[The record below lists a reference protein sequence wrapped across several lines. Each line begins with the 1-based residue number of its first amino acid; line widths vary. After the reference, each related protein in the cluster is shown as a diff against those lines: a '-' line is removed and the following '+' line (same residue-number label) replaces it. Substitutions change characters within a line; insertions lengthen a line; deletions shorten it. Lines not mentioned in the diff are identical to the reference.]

1 MVYIIAKLSLS
12 ICAFL
17 KASIE
22 RIVFE
27 TLSIGIFSVKMFQ
40 VEGLFSSLKSTATEN
55 HSRSFGSKTAPGA
68 NLSSQGLLPLNPA
81 SGIHRLDWSL
91 HITISVHRI
100 EVYLAWMRG
109 RGCRNT

>member
-27 TLSIGIFSVKMFQ
+27 TLSIGIFSLNMFQ
-40 VEGLFSSLKSTATEN
+40 VEGLLLSLKSTATETIPD
-55 HSRSFGSKTAPGA
+55 RLVVK
-68 NLSSQGLLPLNPA
+68 QLLEP
-81 SGIHRLDWSL
+81 
-91 HITISVHRI
+91 T
-100 EVYLAWMRG
+100 
-109 RGCRNT
+109 